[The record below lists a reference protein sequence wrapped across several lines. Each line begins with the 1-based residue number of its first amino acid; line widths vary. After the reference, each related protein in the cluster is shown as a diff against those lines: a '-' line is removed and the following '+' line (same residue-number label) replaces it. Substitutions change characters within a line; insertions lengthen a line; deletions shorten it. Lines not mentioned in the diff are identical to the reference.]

1 MDGIVVYNTP
11 HLLPWDWRIAVD
23 LFFGG
28 IGVGAFVVAALNS
41 LYYKDKYPSVSKV
54 GAVLSPLFVI
64 LGLVFLVSEL
74 GQPLRMWRTVTG
86 FNVSS
91 PLSWAGPF
99 QGLFIVIGIVYAAL
113 WLRPGPSKARTAL
126 AVIGLPF
133 AVVVGGYHGWLL
145 TIVKARP
152 LWNTGPATIAA
163 LLGFATT
170 GIAAV
175 LLVLCFMPKRKG
187 ANGLSEVR
195 VIRNL
200 RDLLLAGLILQGL
213 TFFVWWVSLYF
224 GSAYD
229 REALAGANA
238 ATGPLFWSVGIGVG
252 LVIPAVL
259 EIGDLVLRR
268 EGTRPVNVQ
277 LTALAAVLILV
288 GGLAFRYSVLIGGLL
303 S

>member
-1 MDGIVVYNTP
+1 
-11 HLLPWDWRIAVD
+11 
-23 LFFGG
+23 
-28 IGVGAFVVAALNS
+28 
-41 LYYKDKYPSVSKV
+41 
-54 GAVLSPLFVI
+54 
-64 LGLVFLVSEL
+64 
-74 GQPLRMWRTVTG
+74 VTG

-99 QGLFIVIGIVYAAL
+99 QGLFIVIGIAYAAL

-126 AVIGLPF
+126 AVIGLPL

-195 VIRNL
+195 VIRNM

-259 EIGDLVLRR
+259 EIGDLVLGR

-277 LTALAAVLILV
+277 LTAFGAVLILV